1 MKYCLVIFLLCIT
14 VHPGSSQNQTLV
26 SPDGKNTVGIFTEGD
41 LSYSVKH
48 NDESILE
55 RSPLSMKVG
64 DEDWG
69 INSKVLRVD
78 RQDRNDKIIYT
89 VPRKYKTASDQYNKL
104 ILTYKDFRVEFRA
117 YNDGIAYRF
126 SGRKNLVKP
135 VYRETVCYNF
145 PENYRTYTLL
155 TDKLQNWFE
164 EDYTIK
170 NIEELP
176 VDRFSIITGNGMCR
190 IV

>member
-1 MKYCLVIFLLCIT
+1 MKYFLVILLLCIT
-14 VHPGSSQNQTLV
+14 VLSGYSQNQILS
-26 SPDGKNTVGIFTEGD
+26 SPDGKNIIGIFTDGD

-48 NDESILE
+48 NDETILE

-69 INSKVLRVD
+69 ISSKVLRVD
-78 RQDRNDKIIYT
+78 RQFINVKVIYT

-104 ILTYKDFRVEFRA
+104 ILTYKDFQVEFRA

-126 SGRKNLVKP
+126 SGRRNLVKP
-135 VYRETVCYNF
+135 VHKETVCYNF
-145 PENYRTYTLL
+145 PENYETYTLL

-170 NIEELP
+170 NIETYLW
-176 VDRFSIITGNGMCR
+176 TGFPSHR
-190 IV
+190 